1 VLFPSREKVP
11 AAEHARQWEGQLQE
25 QLRFHRQIVYDLAAR
40 FLEPLPGSFA
50 RLAYIS
56 SLRNAGTGMYEHA
69 ELCLNFRSES
79 VHQTL
84 AKCHEELFER
94 VLELPLAEQEEDLR
108 GYIYAV
114 SSGLPESVVGSKDLV
129 RSWIPEQAP
138 DYLKDLFLSNWQ
150 VLCELFPG
158 GESKARSNK

>member
-1 VLFPSREKVP
+1 M
-11 AAEHARQWEGQLQE
+11 QE
-25 QLRFHRQIVYDLAAR
+25 QLRFHRQIIYDLAAR

-56 SLRNAGTGMYEHA
+56 SLRNAATGRYEHP
-69 ELCLNFRSES
+69 ELCLSFSCES

-94 VLELPLAEQEEDLR
+94 VLELPLVEQEEDLR

-114 SSGLPESVVGSKDLV
+114 SRGWPASAVGRKDLAC
-129 RSWIPEQAP
+129 SWIPGQAP

-150 VLCELFPG
+150 ALCELLSEG
-158 GESKARSNK
+158 KSKAHSNK